1 MDALELIARDG
12 IDPAGPMTLRAQ
24 IESRIRQLIAAGALV
39 PDAHLP
45 AERLLASRL
54 GVSRTTVRLVY
65 EALAKDGLVS
75 RTPGRGTYVLSAVP
89 DALDGYGYS
98 FTAEMRAEGR
108 TPASRVLGFEQVE
121 ADKDQASALEIAEG
135 DLLWEIRRVR
145 LADGVPLSYHCI
157 YIPASRME
165 HLEWEDLEGSLQ
177 HVLAERGGLVPASM
191 DGIYEAVN
199 LDAEQARMLGTRRNA
214 AALKLVRINY
224 SSSGVPYELAIIL
237 SRADRYRLDVHFGH
251 GSSTFRKVLKK

>member
-1 MDALELIARDG
+1 MNALELIARDG

-75 RTPGRGTYVLSAVP
+75 RTSGRGTVVQAAIAEDS
-89 DALDGYGYS
+89 DGYGYS
-98 FTAEMRAEGR
+98 FTAEMLAAGR
-108 TPASRVLGFEQVE
+108 TPGSRIIGFGQIA
-121 ADKDQASALEIAEG
+121 ADREKASALEVSEG
-135 DLLWEIRRVR
+135 DPLWEIRRVR

-157 YIPASRME
+157 YIPVSRME
-165 HLEWEDLEGSLQ
+165 HFEWEDLEGSLQ

>member
-24 IESRIRQLIAAGALV
+24 IESRIRQLMAAGALTQGN
-39 PDAHLP
+39 HLP
-45 AERLLASRL
+45 AERQLASRL

-65 EALAKDGLVS
+65 EALAKDSLVS
-75 RTPGRGTYVLSAVP
+75 RTPGRGTYVRSAVP
-89 DALDGYGYS
+89 DGSDGYGYS
-98 FTAEMRAEGR
+98 FTAEMLAAGR
-108 TPASRVLGFEQVE
+108 TPGSRIIGFGQIA
-121 ADKDQASALEIAEG
+121 ADREKASALEVSEG
-135 DLLWEIRRVR
+135 DPLWEIRRIR
-145 LADGVPLSYHCI
+145 LADGVPVSYHCI
-157 YIPASRME
+157 YIPQCRLAHIERK
-165 HLEWEDLEGSLQ
+165 DLEGSLQ
-177 HVLAERGGLVPASM
+177 RVLAERGGLVPASM

-224 SSSGVPYELAIIL
+224 SSSGVPYELACIL

-251 GSSTFRKVLKK
+251 GSSAFRKVLKK